1 MVRSLCPALVPYIWP
16 VAPLSSPAPL
26 NSASSW
32 YCLCLALVASGF
44 QSCLIITFLD
54 PTQHN
59 SVVWLGIPAGFFM
72 EKSLSSLISC
82 SSSFFFPPPLV
93 ILLLWLPAFFHPNSK
108 SHKHYFYFIIAL
120 SSQDAFLHLSS
131 LDLSTVDFLVSLTF
145 AGSANHGQ
153 NFGEL

>member
-1 MVRSLCPALVPYIWP
+1 MVRSLCPSLVPYIWP

-32 YCLCLALVASGF
+32 YCLCLALVASCF

-82 SSSFFFPPPLV
+82 SSSFFSSSIGDFITLASCFLPSKFQV
-93 ILLLWLPAFFHPNSK
+93 SQTLLLVYHSSF
-108 SHKHYFYFIIAL
+108 
-120 SSQDAFLHLSS
+120 SQDAFLHLSS